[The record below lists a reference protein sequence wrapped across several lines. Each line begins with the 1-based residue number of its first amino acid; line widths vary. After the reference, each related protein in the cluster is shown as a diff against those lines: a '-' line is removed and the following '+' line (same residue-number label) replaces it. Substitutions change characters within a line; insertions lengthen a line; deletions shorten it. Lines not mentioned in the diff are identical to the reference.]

1 MKKNHITISTI
12 LLAAVTMLS
21 SCQTSG
27 QAAAGLT
34 GAAIGST
41 LGSAIGGATGGGYGR
56 YGRYGYYH
64 YNGQGAALGSLIGMG
79 VGAALGV
86 AIQKSAEE
94 NERRQYENVQEYNS
108 YEQNSDYNRNYSSNN
123 YTPAPSRL
131 PILISEVTYFDGNG
145 DGYMSKGETLEVETY
160 IENKS
165 NQTLYGVDIVLNT
178 QQSKY
183 VTVSSPLTITL
194 EPRQKIR
201 YSGRIYCRKSKN
213 GRSVPLTITIS
224 TGNQTIQSETINL
237 YMK

>member
-1 MKKNHITISTI
+1 MKKNHITISAI
-12 LLAAVTMLS
+12 FMAAVTLFS
-21 SCQTSG
+21 SCETTG

-34 GAAIGST
+34 GAAIGGT
-41 LGSAIGGATGGGYGR
+41 LGSAIGGATGGG

-94 NERRQYENVQEYNS
+94 NERRQYENVQDYDS
-108 YEQNSDYNRNYSSNN
+108 YEQNSNYNRNYSNNN

-131 PILISEVTYFDGNG
+131 PVIISELTYFDGNG

-160 IENKS
+160 IENNS
-165 NQTLYGVDIVLNT
+165 NSTLYGVDIVLNT
-178 QQSKY
+178 QESKY

-194 EPRQKIR
+194 EPRQKVR
-201 YSGRIYCRKSKN
+201 YSGRIYCRKAKN
-213 GRSVPLTITIS
+213 GRSVPLNITIS
-224 TGNQTIQSETINL
+224 SGNQTAQSETINL

>member
-1 MKKNHITISTI
+1 MKNNHITISTI
-12 LLAAVTMLS
+12 LLAAVTLLS

-41 LGSAIGGATGGGYGR
+41 LGSAIGGATGGH

-94 NERRQYENVQEYNS
+94 NERRQYENYQEYDS
-108 YEQNSDYNRNYSSNN
+108 YDQNSNYSRNYSNNN
-123 YTPAPSRL
+123 YTPASSRL
-131 PILISEVTYFDGNG
+131 PVHISEVTYFDGNG
-145 DGYMSKGETLEVETY
+145 DGFMSKGETLEVETY
-160 IENKS
+160 IENRS
-165 NQTLYGVDIVLNT
+165 NSTLYSVDIVLDT

-183 VTVSSPLTITL
+183 VIASSPLTITL
-194 EPRQKIR
+194 EPRQKVR
-201 YSGRIYCRKSKN
+201 YSGRIYCRKAKN
-213 GRSVPLTITIS
+213 GRSVPLTITVS
-224 TGNQTIQSETINL
+224 AGNQMAQSETINL

>member
-1 MKKNHITISTI
+1 MKKNHITISAI
-12 LLAAVTMLS
+12 LMAAVTLFS
-21 SCQTSG
+21 SCETSG

-34 GAAIGST
+34 GAAIGGT
-41 LGSAIGGATGGGYGR
+41 IGSAIGGATGGGYGR

-86 AIQKSAEE
+86 AIQKSAED
-94 NERRQYENVQEYNS
+94 NERRQYESAREYRN
-108 YEQNSDYNRNYSSNN
+108 YEQEPNYSNSYSSNS
-123 YTPAPSRL
+123 YTPAPRRL
-131 PILISEVTYFDGNG
+131 PIHISEVTYFDGNG

-160 IENKS
+160 IENNS
-165 NQTLYGVDIVLNT
+165 NSTLYDVDIILNT
-178 QQSKY
+178 QESKY

-194 EPRQKIR
+194 EPRQKIK
-201 YSGRIYCRKSKN
+201 YSGRIYCRKAKH

-224 TGNQTIQSETINL
+224 TGKQMAQSETINL

>member
-12 LLAAVTMLS
+12 LLAAVTLLS

-41 LGSAIGGATGGGYGR
+41 LGSAIGGATGGH

-94 NERRQYENVQEYNS
+94 NERRQYENYQDYDS
-108 YEQNSDYNRNYSSNN
+108 YDQNSNYNRNYSNNN

-131 PILISEVTYFDGNG
+131 PVHISEVTYFDGNG
-145 DGYMSKGETLEVETY
+145 DGFMSKGETLEVETY
-160 IENKS
+160 IENRS
-165 NQTLYGVDIVLNT
+165 NSTLYSVDIVLDT
-178 QQSKY
+178 QKSKY
-183 VTVSSPLTITL
+183 VIASSPLTITL

-201 YSGRIYCRKSKN
+201 YSGRIYCRKAKN
-213 GRSVPLTITIS
+213 GRSVPLTITVS
-224 TGNQTIQSETINL
+224 AGNQMAQSETINL

>member
-12 LLAAVTMLS
+12 FLAAVTMLS

-41 LGSAIGGATGGGYGR
+41 LGSAIGGATGGH

-94 NERRQYENVQEYNS
+94 NERRQYENYQDYDS
-108 YEQNSDYNRNYSSNN
+108 YDQNSNYNRNYSNNN

-131 PILISEVTYFDGNG
+131 PVHISEVTYFDGNG
-145 DGYMSKGETLEVETY
+145 DGFMSKGETLEVETY
-160 IENKS
+160 IENRS
-165 NQTLYGVDIVLNT
+165 NNTLYSVDIVLDT

-183 VTVSSPLTITL
+183 VIASSPLTITL

-201 YSGRIYCRKSKN
+201 YSGRIYCRKVKN

-224 TGNQTIQSETINL
+224 AGNQMAQSETINL

>member
-41 LGSAIGGATGGGYGR
+41 LGSAIGGATGGH

-94 NERRQYENVQEYNS
+94 NERRQYENYQEYDS
-108 YEQNSDYNRNYSSNN
+108 YEQNSNYSRNYSNNN

-131 PILISEVTYFDGNG
+131 PVLISEVTYFDGNG
-145 DGYMSKGETLEVETY
+145 DGFMSKGETLEVETY
-160 IENKS
+160 IENRS
-165 NQTLYGVDIVLNT
+165 NSTLYSVDIVLDT

-183 VTVSSPLTITL
+183 VIASSPLTITL
-194 EPRQKIR
+194 EPRQKVR
-201 YSGRIYCRKSKN
+201 YSGRIYCRKAKN
-213 GRSVPLTITIS
+213 GRSVPLTITVS
-224 TGNQTIQSETINL
+224 EGNQMAQSETINL